1 MTCIKN
7 KIDPNKVKPR
17 KFASFTRGQQFES
30 EAIKAFVSETKLPVT
45 SCGFFTHPNDN
56 KYGGSPDGVGPGF
69 LLEVKTRVAGSD
81 GPLMAITA
89 HHLLQTNYEMAM
101 TGATIVFLQS
111 YHPEKKTFNTFLIQK
126 NNLLLTVTKTIIDH
140 MITEHAITEW
150 PHEENKLLKKLGELN
165 FGQVPNFQSMKPLRS
180 WVKEEAKK
188 VMKVN
193 INSTTDH

>member
-1 MTCIKN
+1 
-7 KIDPNKVKPR
+7 
-17 KFASFTRGQQFES
+17 
-30 EAIKAFVSETKLPVT
+30 
-45 SCGFFTHPNDN
+45 
-56 KYGGSPDGVGPGF
+56 
-69 LLEVKTRVAGSD
+69 
-81 GPLMAITA
+81 MAITA
-89 HHLLQTNYEMAM
+89 NHLLQTNYQMAM

-126 NNLLLTVTKTIIDH
+126 NNLLLLTVTKTIIDH
-140 MITEHAITEW
+140 MITEW

-193 INSTTDH
+193 INSTTNH